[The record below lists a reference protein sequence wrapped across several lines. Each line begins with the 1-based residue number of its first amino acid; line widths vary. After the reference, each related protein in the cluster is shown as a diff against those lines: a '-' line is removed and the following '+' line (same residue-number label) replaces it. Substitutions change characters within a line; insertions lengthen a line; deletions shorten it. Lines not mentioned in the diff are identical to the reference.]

1 MKIFITGATGF
12 IGIHLTRQLGK
23 ENHKV
28 TALLRTESK
37 RKLLPDNVQIIKG
50 DLSIFKD
57 KELKLPEFDV
67 VIHLAGTIFAKND
80 EKYYEGN
87 CQVTKDLIA
96 CLENQDWTLKRFLY
110 ASSLAAAGPS
120 SNGHVMDESDQP
132 NPIDPYGKAKLAAER
147 YLSRVKSFPITC
159 FRPAIVLGPGDWN
172 SLSLFKMAKWG
183 IGMNVEGQPQKL
195 SFIDVDDLNDAI
207 VKMMIDQSKENKI
220 YFVAHSNQITNNDLF
235 LELGKVMNKKVSIIP
250 LPKIVLKLAM
260 QTSSFVT
267 NLLQIKN
274 QLDKKQYDQLIN
286 DFECSSALL
295 QKELHWTPKF
305 SLNASLEKAYMG
317 YVEMGML

>member
-12 IGIHLTRQLGK
+12 IGTHLTRQLVK

-80 EKYYEGN
+80 QKYYEGN
-87 CQVTKDLIA
+87 CQVTKDLIT

-120 SNGHVMDESDQP
+120 FNGHVMDESDQP

-183 IGMNVEGQPQKL
+183 IGMNVDGQPQKL
-195 SFIDVDDLNDAI
+195 SFIDVTDLNDAI
-207 VKMMIDQSKENKI
+207 VKMMTDPSPENKI
-220 YFVAHSNQITNNDLF
+220 YFVAHSKQITNNDLF
-235 LELGKVMNKKVSIIP
+235 LALGKVMNKKVSIIP

-295 QKELHWTPKF
+295 QKELHWTPQF
-305 SLNASLEKAYMG
+305 NLNASLKKAYVG

>member
-12 IGIHLTRQLGK
+12 IGTHLTRQLVK

-80 EKYYEGN
+80 QKYYEGN
-87 CQVTKDLIA
+87 CQVTKDLIT

-120 SNGHVMDESDQP
+120 FNGHVMDESDQP

-172 SLSLFKMAKWG
+172 SLSLFKMVKWG

-195 SFIDVDDLNDAI
+195 SFIDVTDLNDAI
-207 VKMMIDQSKENKI
+207 VKMMNDPSQENKI
-220 YFVAHSNQITNNDLF
+220 YFVAHSKQTTNNDLF
-235 LELGKVMNKKVSIIP
+235 LALGKVMNKKVSIIP

-295 QKELHWTPKF
+295 QKELHWTPQF
-305 SLNASLEKAYMG
+305 NLNASLKKAYVG